1 MKKTLFLLF
10 LLLNSFTSVAQSRWN
25 YYLSYQNAT
34 QVVAS
39 GNNVYAVFNGH
50 LLAYDAESQSTFTID
65 KLSCPLSGFNV
76 RYIGWS
82 DTQKCLV
89 TLYDDNNIDLIYPK
103 DGDAGTGEFSIVN
116 IPQVKSFT
124 DYQLQVNKINVSGD
138 WATLS
143 TDHGIVLINLARR
156 EVQGNYAI
164 GSGVSDAVV
173 VGKRIYASKS
183 GAIYS
188 ALLTDNLY
196 SLSGWTVKIP
206 SVTVNQMLASVDGS
220 IYLLTSQGST
230 DGNVR
235 SGLNRLVVD
244 AEGQV
249 SVHHI
254 TDWVMTLAS
263 INGKV
268 MQFALPGHVLVYHA
282 DAPEVDYSDFS
293 MNEAPYAI
301 ASLSSGK
308 ILAACGYGGLK
319 VYTAPKG
326 QGALTQPEGCIGG
339 FGPRH
344 SGSFS
349 VAINNGN
356 LYVCGGRVGGS
367 GRHEGFFGR
376 YDGNSW
382 NDMEEDRIISEQNW
396 DGCGLNAAYKNLSH
410 VAFDPHEDNHAMVS
424 SYANG
429 LYEYNG
435 DKFSM
440 LYNCDNSPIKKP
452 EKVDYSS
459 RNKYALIGGCVY
471 DAEGNLWFTNNYC
484 DTILVVK
491 KTDGSWQRIF
501 TDDTKQQN
509 YAEKLMFDSRGWLWG
524 NVRVS
529 TSEQTS
535 GFFCLDYNGTIS
547 NQRDDRS
554 KFRNSAVNEDG
565 TTCSLTGVYAIVEDK
580 NQHIWIGCSEGVF
593 EIEDPEMMFSASG
606 FTVNQPKVPRNDG
619 TNYADYLLTG
629 VTTSALAVDG
639 GNRKWIGTMGGGLY
653 LVSADGTE
661 IISHFTTDDT
671 PILSNNIFDLKIDD
685 ATGVLYIATDE
696 GLCSYRTN
704 VTAPIFTLSKNNIKV
719 YPNPVRPEYSGVVTI
734 SGIPQGAEVKVMTT
748 GGQLVARGNAVGG
761 SWQWD
766 LTQQNTGQRVGAG
779 LYYLMVATAD
789 GKQSAASKV
798 VII

>member
-1 MKKTLFLLF
+1 
-10 LLLNSFTSVAQSRWN
+10 
-25 YYLSYQNAT
+25 
-34 QVVAS
+34 
-39 GNNVYAVFNGH
+39 
-50 LLAYDAESQSTFTID
+50 
-65 KLSCPLSGFNV
+65 
-76 RYIGWS
+76 
-82 DTQKCLV
+82 
-89 TLYDDNNIDLIYPK
+89 
-103 DGDAGTGEFSIVN
+103 
-116 IPQVKSFT
+116 
-124 DYQLQVNKINVSGD
+124 
-138 WATLS
+138 
-143 TDHGIVLINLARR
+143 
-156 EVQGNYAI
+156 
-164 GSGVSDAVV
+164 
-173 VGKRIYASKS
+173 
-183 GAIYS
+183 
-188 ALLTDNLY
+188 
-196 SLSGWTVKIP
+196 
-206 SVTVNQMLASVDGS
+206 
-220 IYLLTSQGST
+220 
-230 DGNVR
+230 
-235 SGLNRLVVD
+235 
-244 AEGQV
+244 
-249 SVHHI
+249 
-254 TDWVMTLAS
+254 
-263 INGKV
+263 
-268 MQFALPGHVLVYHA
+268 
-282 DAPEVDYSDFS
+282 
-293 MNEAPYAI
+293 
-301 ASLSSGK
+301 
-308 ILAACGYGGLK
+308 
-319 VYTAPKG
+319 
-326 QGALTQPEGCIGG
+326 
-339 FGPRH
+339 
-344 SGSFS
+344 
-349 VAINNGN
+349 
-356 LYVCGGRVGGS
+356 
-367 GRHEGFFGR
+367 
-376 YDGNSW
+376 
-382 NDMEEDRIISEQNW
+382 
-396 DGCGLNAAYKNLSH
+396 
-410 VAFDPHEDNHAMVS
+410 
-424 SYANG
+424 
-429 LYEYNG
+429 
-435 DKFSM
+435 M

-452 EKVDYSS
+452 QKVDYSS

-704 VTAPIFTLSKNNIKV
+704 VTAPISTLSKNNIKV

-734 SGIPQGAEVKVMTT
+734 SGIPKGAEVKVMTT